1 MLSGKLKALKKR
13 KNPKLLF
20 NERTF
25 WIIFL
30 SMNKKC
36 MVIFFFQIWKMNEKY
51 LCMTDAWLYNKNA
64 EKFTQILII
73 LFDLDI
79 RLVEEVKEKC
89 NGVSLQNEDVYMNA
103 GFEDFA
109 SCVIR
114 RFRGIEDKEP
124 FTYDAVSSLTHDH
137 KIKWDFRLTKKKKF
151 S

>member
-1 MLSGKLKALKKR
+1 M
-13 KNPKLLF
+13 
-20 NERTF
+20 
-25 WIIFL
+25 
-30 SMNKKC
+30 
-36 MVIFFFQIWKMNEKY
+36 
-51 LCMTDAWLYNKNA
+51 
-64 EKFTQILII
+64 
-73 LFDLDI
+73 FDLDI

-137 KIKWDFRLTKKKKF
+137 KIIRFQTYVRKQIFFFVKNSANHIMSIKRGISFVK
-151 S
+151 

>member
-1 MLSGKLKALKKR
+1 MHDYKIRMPEISL
-13 KNPKLLF
+13 
-20 NERTF
+20 
-25 WIIFL
+25 
-30 SMNKKC
+30 
-36 MVIFFFQIWKMNEKY
+36 
-51 LCMTDAWLYNKNA
+51 NA
-64 EKFTQILII
+64 GNFTQKLII

-124 FTYDAVSSLTHDH
+124 FTYDAVSSLTYM
-137 KIKWDFRLTKKKKF
+137 IIEMF
-151 S
+151 SDL

>member
-1 MLSGKLKALKKR
+1 MHGH
-13 KNPKLLF
+13 
-20 NERTF
+20 
-25 WIIFL
+25 
-30 SMNKKC
+30 
-36 MVIFFFQIWKMNEKY
+36 IFFLNMKDGWKIFMH
-51 LCMTDAWLYNKNA
+51 DRLYNKND
-64 EKFTQILII
+64 ENFTQILII

-137 KIKWDFRLTKKKKF
+137 KIL
-151 S
+151 

>member
-1 MLSGKLKALKKR
+1 
-13 KNPKLLF
+13 
-20 NERTF
+20 
-25 WIIFL
+25 
-30 SMNKKC
+30 
-36 MVIFFFQIWKMNEKY
+36 
-51 LCMTDAWLYNKNA
+51 MTDAWLYNKNA
-64 EKFTQILII
+64 ENFTQILII
-73 LFDLDI
+73 LFDFDI

-124 FTYDAVSSLTHDH
+124 FTYDAVSLLTHDH
-137 KIKWDFRLTKKKKF
+137 EMIGFQTYENKKN

>member
-1 MLSGKLKALKKR
+1 M
-13 KNPKLLF
+13 
-20 NERTF
+20 
-25 WIIFL
+25 
-30 SMNKKC
+30 
-36 MVIFFFQIWKMNEKY
+36 
-51 LCMTDAWLYNKNA
+51 
-64 EKFTQILII
+64 
-73 LFDLDI
+73 FDLDI

-137 KIKWDFRLTKKKKF
+137 KIYLIGFQTYEKKKNFLMNNSANHLF
-151 S
+151 SINKQ